1 MGFFSATYFGGV
13 GCSHVINETPIQPP
27 ALASDEYLERYLSS
41 YGIDSF
47 ADHYDTDS
55 SVAIA
60 SVLRDCKIYA
70 GGLLAGK
77 LAQRYLYSQL
87 INVPMME
94 EVWAVIVLR
103 TLCYRRGNPPPASLE
118 FRYQEYMQKDGLI
131 DLIAR
136 GIFSLTDANGNPIRP
151 KNSNIPAHS
160 NLMVD
165 RRYAESQIRVW
176 SGSSDRSASALGR
189 KFDRHNEYG
198 E

>member
-1 MGFFSATYFGGV
+1 MGFFSATYFGV
-13 GCSHVINETPIQPP
+13 GAVSAPDTPIQPA
-27 ALASDEYLERYLSS
+27 ALASDDYLERYLSTL
-41 YGIDSF
+41 GIDSF
-47 ADHYDTDS
+47 ADHRENDEP
-55 SVAIA
+55 AEIA
-60 SVLRDCKIYA
+60 AVLADCKIYA
-70 GGLLAGK
+70 GGLLAGR
-77 LAQRYLYSQL
+77 LAHRYLYSQL

-131 DLIAR
+131 DQIAH
-136 GIFSLTDANGNPIRP
+136 GLFPLTDANGNPIRP

-165 RRYAESQIRVW
+165 RRYAESQVRVW

>member
-1 MGFFSATYFGGV
+1 MGYFSASYFGGGGNAALV
-13 GCSHVINETPIQPP
+13 EIPVSPP
-27 ALASDEYLERYLSS
+27 ALATDDYLERYLSTV
-41 YGIDSF
+41 GIDSF
-47 ADHYDTDS
+47 ADHYATDD
-55 SVAIA
+55 ATEIA
-60 SVLRDCKIYA
+60 NVLADCKIYA
-70 GGLLAGK
+70 GGLLAGR
-77 LAQRYLYSQL
+77 LAHRYLYSQL
-87 INVPMME
+87 INAPMME

-131 DLIAR
+131 DQIAH
-136 GIFSLTDANGNPIRP
+136 GLFPLTDANGNPIRP